1 MQKTIFIILTASFLL
16 FSCKEKGQ
24 KPPSPSPDSS
34 VNRGLKPFAY
44 SSIDVEPT
52 KFTID
57 NSRDT
62 LVFGKKDLIIYVPA
76 KAFIAKGSNT
86 TFDLYLKE
94 YNKPC
99 DALAQNISNT
109 SLDHHLLAASKIIHL
124 EAKQGLTNLKISSKH
139 DLRIHFKRNKAVPE
153 ISLWSGHP
161 QAWTAMKFDQPRLFN
176 HRLKTGLSQATEFAD
191 GSSIEAWENKFLT
204 ISKEKEE
211 QELWDNEQHLHLDY
225 TINKFGK
232 IETAV
237 FEEAIKTNFQKRI
250 LKAMKQYPV
259 CQPYLENGQA
269 KAVNGRY
276 IFHVHQAE
284 PRYKKDLNYIRI
296 LGKPYPKL
304 AAQKIS
310 HIDNL
315 EFNYHI
321 FNIGKLGWI
330 AAAKEIESPN
340 PVDLVVKVAPNFL
353 VEVKLMLEKSK
364 IILTGKREGNQV
376 SFSDLP
382 KNEKV
387 QIIAFGKRNE
397 HTVWASKKANSSD
410 GVVDQL
416 TFTNSSF
423 QDIKASLKKVQ

>member
-16 FSCKEKGQ
+16 FSCKEKGH
-24 KPPSPSPDSS
+24 KTPSPTLDSS
-34 VNRGLKPFAY
+34 ANRGLKPFAY
-44 SSIDVEPT
+44 SSIDIEPI

-76 KAFIAKGSNT
+76 KAFIAKGSNK

-94 YNKPC
+94 YNKPS

-109 SLDHHLLAASKIIHL
+109 SMDHRLLAASKVIHL
-124 EAKQGLTNLKISSKH
+124 EAKQGLTSLSISPEH

-153 ISLWSGHP
+153 ISLWSGLP

-176 HRLKTGLSQATEFAD
+176 HRLKTGLSTATEFAD
-191 GSSIEAWENKFLT
+191 GSSIEAWEDEFLT
-204 ISKEKEE
+204 INKEKEE
-211 QELWDNEQHLHLDY
+211 QELWDNEEHLHLDY
-225 TINKFGK
+225 TINKSGK
-232 IETAV
+232 IEKFV
-237 FEEAIKTNFQKRI
+237 FEEKIETNFQERI
-250 LKAMKQYPV
+250 LKAMQKYPV
-259 CQPYLENGQA
+259 CQPYLVNGQA
-269 KAVNGRY
+269 KAVTGRY

-284 PRYKKDLNYIRI
+284 PRYKNDLNYIRI
-296 LGKPYPKL
+296 LGKKYPKL
-304 AAQKIS
+304 TAQKIS

-321 FNIGKLGWI
+321 FNISNLGWI

-340 PVDLVVKVAPNFL
+340 PVNLVVKVEPNLL
-353 VEVKLMLEKSK
+353 VEVKLMLQKSK
-364 IILTGKREGNQV
+364 IILTGKREGNQI

-382 KNEKV
+382 KNEAV
-387 QIIAFGKRNE
+387 QIIAFGERNE
-397 HTVWASKKANSSD
+397 HTIWASTKANSSD
-410 GVVDQL
+410 GVVDKL

-423 QDIKASLKKVQ
+423 QAIKASLKKVK